1 MHESLIL
8 CLGKIQMFIYLVG
21 KLILVLA
28 KITKMNK
35 IKFETIYGDFA
46 KRIFQALSI
55 NFN

>member
-28 KITKMNK
+28 EITKMKK

>member
-21 KLILVLA
+21 KLIFVLA
-28 KITKMNK
+28 EITKMKK
-35 IKFETIYGDFA
+35 IKFETIYEDFV